1 MYYPLAH
8 ASVTPPAT
16 MRVLFFA
23 TPADLRAWFDRHH
36 KTERELWVGFHRKDT
51 GKPSVTWSESV
62 DEALCVGWIDGI
74 RKRIDAGRYKIRFA
88 PRKPTSVWSRI
99 NMDKVAALKKAGRMR
114 PAGLKAHES
123 RRPNKV
129 GIYSYE
135 NRSTEL
141 DEPYR
146 GLVKKNAAAWKFFE
160 AQPPGYRKL
169 VTWWIHSAKKEDT
182 RLARIEKL
190 IAASAR
196 GKRL

>member
-1 MYYPLAH
+1 
-8 ASVTPPAT
+8 
-16 MRVLFFA
+16 MRVRFFP

-36 KTERELWVGFHRKDT
+36 ATETELWVGFHKKDT
-51 GKPSVTWSESV
+51 GKPSVTWPESV

-74 RKRIDAGRYKIRFA
+74 RKRIDAGSYKIRFT

-114 PAGLKAHES
+114 PAGLKAHEA
-123 RRPNKV
+123 RRLNKV

-135 NRSTEL
+135 NRSAEL

-146 GLVKKNAAAWKFFE
+146 GLVRKNAAAWRFFA

-169 VTWWIHSAKKEDT
+169 VTWWIHSAKKEET
-182 RLARIEKL
+182 RLARVEKL
-190 IAASAR
+190 VTASAR